1 MRDWAYTLP
10 APPIIRSLI
19 EFIVRVFRNFA
30 RDDGSHM
37 AAGVAY
43 YGVFSIFPLA
53 LATISIASL
62 VVKSEDVRDSVLTFL
77 GRQVGVGSEEL
88 VTTNIDAV
96 LNARGAVG
104 IVATITLFWASRAV
118 FGAVHRVLNR
128 AWKVTE
134 PPHFFLRQ
142 LGQFTAALGIP
153 ILFIVSAT
161 VGPTGRALASSTDSL
176 FGVEIPWGTLFTVLP
191 FVISA
196 GLFLAIYRFVP
207 DTRVRWRDAL
217 PAAVVASV
225 LFEMAKTA
233 FTYYLGNLSSLDL
246 VYGSVTTVVV
256 LMLFLYIVALIL
268 VLGAEVSSEYQRSS
282 TSGVF
287 ILRGHWH
294 PVVGGFAP
302 LARRQSVRA
311 VGSRNVDPPS
321 AADVADDP
329 SGHTEG
335 IDLPRRER
343 NQEGRQV

>member
-1 MRDWAYTLP
+1 VRDWAYTLP

-53 LATISIASL
+53 LATISIAGL

-77 GRQVGVGSEEL
+77 GRQVGVGSEGL

-104 IVATITLFWASRAV
+104 IVAAITLFWASRAV

-134 PPHFFLRQ
+134 PPHFFLHQ

-153 ILFIVSAT
+153 ILFIISAM
-161 VGPTGRALASSTDSL
+161 VGPAGRALASSTDSL
-176 FGVEIPWGTLFTVLP
+176 FGVEVPWGTLFTVLP

-196 GLFLAIYRFVP
+196 GLFLAIYRFV
-207 DTRVRWRDAL
+207 
-217 PAAVVASV
+217 AAVVASV

-287 ILRGHWH
+287 ILRGQWH

-311 VGSRNVDPPS
+311 VGSRNVDPPNT
-321 AADVADDP
+321 ADVADDP

-335 IDLPRRER
+335 IDLPPRER
-343 NQEGRQV
+343 NQEGRPV